1 MDAVTVPISGPGN
14 READWD
20 RSGWL
25 RALPAQDAA
34 TLLADVRRLVVV
46 SPHPDDEV
54 LGCAGLMQAALGH
67 DIDVHV
73 VSVTDGEAC
82 YTDQPLWP
90 AARLR
95 DARRRELADAMRL
108 LGMDATHVTTLG
120 LPDGAVAA
128 HEADLAA
135 HLAAHLV
142 PGDLLMAPWT
152 HDAHPDHD
160 AAGRAALAAAAS
172 RGIAVLQYPVW
183 AWHWLDPYAATP
195 PWPAAARVPL
205 CAASRSRK
213 QQALEA
219 FATQTGSVAG
229 LACAPILPDHIT
241 ARFRRP
247 FEVVIG

>member
-1 MDAVTVPISGPGN
+1 MDAVTVRISGPGN

-25 RALPAQDAA
+25 RALPAREASA
-34 TLLADVRRLVVV
+34 VLTGIRRLVVV

-82 YTDQPLWP
+82 YPDQPLWP

-120 LPDGAVAA
+120 LPDGAVAT

-135 HLAAHLV
+135 ELAAHLV
-142 PGDLLMAPWT
+142 TGDLLVAPWI

-160 AAGRAALAAAAS
+160 ATGRAALAAAAS
-172 RGIAVLQYPVW
+172 RGVAVLQYPVW
-183 AWHWLDPYAATP
+183 AWHWLDPDAMTA
-195 PWPAAARVPL
+195 PWPAAARIPL
-205 CAASRSRK
+205 CAASLCRK
-213 QQALEA
+213 QRALDA
-219 FATQTGSVAG
+219 FATQTGAVDG
-229 LACAPILPDHIT
+229 LACAPILPDHVT

-247 FEVVIG
+247 FEVLIG